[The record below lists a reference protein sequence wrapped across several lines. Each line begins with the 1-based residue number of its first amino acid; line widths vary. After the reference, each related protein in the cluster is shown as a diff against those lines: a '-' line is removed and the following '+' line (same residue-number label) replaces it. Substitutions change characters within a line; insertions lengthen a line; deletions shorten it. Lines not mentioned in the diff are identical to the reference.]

1 MKPQTSNFQIIV
13 LVIFGFFVLVGLVL
27 FATNSVSNSST
38 SLAPV
43 VMWGTFP
50 SGSIS
55 GLINTLQEK
64 DKGSLNIS
72 YVQKDPFTFETELT
86 EALADGNGPD
96 IVILSQD
103 MIMRLKNKLLTI
115 PYTSISQRTFKDDY
129 IDGASVFLDT
139 DGAAAVPFVA
149 DPLIMYWNRAQFTNT
164 SIVNPP
170 QYWDDFSADVLKLT
184 KKDSNFNIT
193 QSGVAFGQ
201 YSNISH
207 AKDILSNLLVQADS
221 SLIGKNSQ
229 GEYVS
234 ALGGGLKE
242 NGNSSVSALTF
253 YTGFADPTSPSYSW
267 NGSLSRDINGF
278 IGGTLSIYFG
288 LASELQGISLKNPN
302 LNFDVSLVPQ
312 VRNTSQQSVFGKI
325 YGLAI
330 LKSTKNVTSAY
341 PQVLKLTGTE
351 AVGIFSKSTG
361 LPPARRDLL
370 SVKPED
376 SYSQVFYDSAL
387 RMKVFLDPNPALTEN
402 IFKNMIESV
411 VVGKSKVNEAIN
423 AADEQISALIKK

>member
-27 FATNSVSNSST
+27 FATNSVSNNST

-50 SGSIS
+50 SSNVS
-55 GLINTLQEK
+55 GLINALQEK

-72 YVQKDPFTFETELT
+72 YVQKDSSTFETDLT

-103 MIMRLKNKLLTI
+103 MVIRLKSKLLTI

-139 DGAAAVPFVA
+139 DGAVTVPFIA
-149 DPLIMYWNRAQFTNT
+149 DPLVMYWNKSHFTNA
-164 SIVNPP
+164 SIVTPP

-193 QSGVAFGQ
+193 QSGTAFGQ
-201 YSNISH
+201 YLNISH
-207 AKDILSNLLVQADS
+207 AKDILSNLFVQAGT
-221 SLIGKNSQ
+221 SLIGQNSQ

-234 ALGGGLKE
+234 ALSGGLK
-242 NGNSSVSALTF
+242 GDSNSSLSALTF
-253 YTGFADPTSPSYSW
+253 YTGFADPTNPSYSW
-267 NGSLSRDINGF
+267 NGSFPKDIENFTGGELSM
-278 IGGTLSIYFG
+278 YFG
-288 LASELQGISLKNPN
+288 LASELSGISLKNPN

-330 LKSTKNVTSAY
+330 LKNTKNINSAY

-361 LPPARRDLL
+361 LPPARKDLL
-370 SVKPED
+370 SVKSAD
-376 SYSQVFYDSAL
+376 LYMQVFYDSAL
-387 RMKVFLDPNPALTEN
+387 RMKVFLDPNPALTGN

-411 VVGKSKVNEAIN
+411 VVGKLKASEAIN
-423 AADEQISALIKK
+423 VADDEVEALIKK